1 MNINQF
7 LYVDSLIVLLE
18 SRSTKF
24 PINIQQL
31 ITKYELEPSQLTDY
45 EDRMLLAGKQI
56 LSFYGIEPTEHN
68 IMQFSY
74 LMMCPPV
81 ITREFHVEGSQFAAV
96 YHVSESPDR
105 ILELLEPF
113 QICFHKSLES
123 KLIGRFTNYFHGFA
137 VQ

>member
-24 PINIQQL
+24 PVNIQQL

-56 LSFYGIEPTEHN
+56 LTFYGIEPTDDY
-68 IMQFSY
+68 IKQFSY
-74 LMMCPPV
+74 LIMCPPV
-81 ITREFHVEGSQFAAV
+81 ITREFHVDKTQFATV
-96 YHVSESPDR
+96 YHVTESPDQ
-105 ILELLEPF
+105 ITELLAPF
-113 QICFHKSLES
+113 QTCSHKSLEA
-123 KLIGRFTNYFHGFA
+123 KLIGRFTDYFHRFA
-137 VQ
+137 T